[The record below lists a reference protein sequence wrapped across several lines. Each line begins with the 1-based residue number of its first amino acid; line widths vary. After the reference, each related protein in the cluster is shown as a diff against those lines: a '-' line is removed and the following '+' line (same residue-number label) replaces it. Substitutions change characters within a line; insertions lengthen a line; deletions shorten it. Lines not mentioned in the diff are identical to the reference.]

1 MSTPTIHV
9 YSETIDANTFVD
21 RILAKRIKLEETP
34 SIGETPRALL
44 DDIADLLIEVFHFV
58 GSRGAATAFVEARF
72 GRISEARAQ
81 LARLLQSPG
90 IAQRTPEWYATRR
103 ELITA
108 SDFGQALGSGKFG
121 TPKQFFAKKCG
132 YEPERPFNALIPP
145 LKWGVMF
152 EPVANEVYC
161 HKNGVR
167 VHEFGLLRHPTVP
180 YLGASPDG
188 ITDLGVMV
196 EIKCPYKRKID
207 GTIPSQYFHQIQGQL
222 EVCGLTE
229 CDYLECEFVAMEW
242 DEDPDTPYT
251 GLIAEF
257 RCDGAVSYEYFYAWT
272 TTSNPTEWLEL
283 QKQKPNYYWTHRWR
297 LGTYRCSRVYK
308 DEAFVADMVKR
319 LGDTWNKIIAYRN
332 DRDLYVKEI
341 GAPSAAPEAKREFG
355 TALAGY
361 SFIDED

>member
-1 MSTPTIHV
+1 MPPTSTDIRTTQTYV
-9 YSETIDANTFVD
+9 ESVDANTFVD
-21 RILAKRIKLEETP
+21 RVLSKRCGQIIDL
-34 SIGETPRALL
+34 SN
-44 DDIADLLIEVFHFV
+44 DIADLLADVFHLF
-58 GSRGAATAFVEARF
+58 GSRGAAAAFVEARLE
-72 GRISEARAQ
+72 RIAEARAQ
-81 LARLLQSPG
+81 LARLQESPG
-90 IAQRTPEWYATRR
+90 VAQRTPEWYATRR

-152 EPVANEVYC
+152 EPVANEIYC
-161 HKNGVR
+161 HKNNVR

-229 CDYLECEFVAMEW
+229 CDYLECEFVAVES
-242 DEDPDTPYT
+242 DEDPGTPYT

-257 RCDGAVSYEYFYAWT
+257 RCDGAVTYEYFYAWHAD
-272 TTSNPTEWLEL
+272 SQPAAEWLDL

-297 LGTYRCSRVYK
+297 LATYRCSRVYK

-319 LGDTWNKIIAYRN
+319 LGDAWSKIEAYRN
-332 DRDLYVKEI
+332 NLDLYVKEI
-341 GAPSAAPEAKREFG
+341 GAPTAPSSTSYGGAG
-355 TALAGY
+355 AGLTGY